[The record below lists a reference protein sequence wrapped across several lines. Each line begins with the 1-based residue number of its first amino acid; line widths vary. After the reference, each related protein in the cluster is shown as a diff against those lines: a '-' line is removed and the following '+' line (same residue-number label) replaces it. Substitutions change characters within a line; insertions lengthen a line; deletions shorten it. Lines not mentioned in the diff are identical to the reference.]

1 METAGDGGDALK
13 GDRRRNARPRM
24 VLPPNCMPD
33 GDCIFYRFCPRRLSL
48 SLSLVLFLLSSL
60 TVSSL
65 PSFQQ
70 YFRATHPLATP
81 THGTPARKRGVR
93 NVIAPLRRVSWYKAV
108 LLLLILLSSSSRPP
122 LPVKNV
128 RPEGTSDRSVLR
140 VEFVTQCPLRVLSN
154 INPT

>member
-1 METAGDGGDALK
+1 MLAQEWCYPLIACQTVTASSIAS
-13 GDRRRNARPRM
+13 
-24 VLPPNCMPD
+24 VLVVC
-33 GDCIFYRFCPRRLSL
+33 LSF

-65 PSFQQ
+65 PSFHQ
-70 YFRATHPLATP
+70 YLRATHPLATP

-108 LLLLILLSSSSRPP
+108 LLLLILLSSSSRP

-128 RPEGTSDRSVLR
+128 CPEGTSDQSVLR
-140 VEFVTQCPLRVLSN
+140 VEFVTQLPSPRSFVYKSHLKRYRGRIPS
-154 INPT
+154 